1 MGQKTTILM
10 SLSVATAIHSVPCFE
25 HYYRKAI
32 EAGLH
37 DEEIREAVTIAR
49 KVKNGADLA
58 LRKGISKIER
68 AAKKPHPVEPSKQM
82 MVSLA
87 AGHWISQPSKGW

>member
-10 SLSVATAIHSVPCFE
+10 SLSVAAAINSVPCFE

-49 KVKNGADLA
+49 KVKNGADLS
-58 LRKGISKIER
+58 LRKGISKIKR
-68 AAKKPHPVEPSKQM
+68 AEKKPHPVEPSTQIVASFASGTFDGPIK
-82 MVSLA
+82 
-87 AGHWISQPSKGW
+87 

>member
-1 MGQKTTILM
+1 MKEKTTILM
-10 SLSVATAIHSVPCFE
+10 NLSVATAIHSVPCFE

-37 DEEIREAVTIAR
+37 DEEIRETGTIAR

-58 LRKGISKIER
+58 LRKEISKIKR
-68 AAKKPHPVEPSKQM
+68 AEKRPRSVKPSKQM

-87 AGHWISQPSKGW
+87 RGTSD

>member
-1 MGQKTTILM
+1 MDMEESTTILM
-10 SLSVATAIHSVPCFE
+10 SLSVGTAIHSVPCFE
-25 HYYRKAI
+25 HYYTKAI

-37 DEEIREAVTIAR
+37 DEEIRGSVGIAR

-58 LRKGISKIER
+58 LGKGISKIKR
-68 AAKKPHPVEPSKQM
+68 AEKRPRSVEPSKQM

-87 AGHWISQPSKGW
+87 RQTWD